1 MAPQNEIRAKPV
13 PRPGLWAL
21 TVVAVLVA
29 AFLVWTFASSPNV
42 HWDVIANYQFAD
54 AILQGLLVTLK
65 LAVICEI
72 TGLLLGIGLAV
83 MRLSSSRVLSWLSGI
98 YVWVFRSVPLLVQL
112 VLWFNLGLL
121 FPNIGIPGTSF
132 VVETNDVITG
142 FVAALL
148 GLTLHEAAYNAEIVR
163 GGIAAV
169 DRGQVE
175 AAQALGMN
183 RALLLRRVVLPQA
196 LRVIVPPAGNQFIS
210 LLKNTSLVAFIA
222 GGDLLSTA
230 QNIYSGNFEIIA
242 LLIVASLW
250 YLLLVSITSFL
261 QGRLERHIGR
271 SSAQSS
277 KPRRDEPAPAAVAGA

>member
-1 MAPQNEIRAKPV
+1 MAPQSEIRAKPV

-42 HWDVIANYQFAD
+42 HWNVIAKYQFSS
-54 AILQGLLVTLK
+54 AILQGLLVTVK

-72 TGLLLGIGLAV
+72 IGLLLGIGLAV

-98 YVWVFRSVPLLVQL
+98 YVWGFRSVPLLVQL
-112 VLWFNLGLL
+112 ILWFNLALL
-121 FPNIGIPGTSF
+121 FPHIGMPGTSF
-132 VVETNDVITG
+132 VVQTNHIITG
-142 FVAALL
+142 FIAALL

-163 GGIAAV
+163 GGITAV
-169 DRGQVE
+169 DGGQVE

-196 LRVIVPPAGNQFIS
+196 LQVIVPPAGNQFIS
-210 LLKNTSLVAFIA
+210 LLKNTSLVAFIS

-230 QNIYSGNFEIIA
+230 QNIYSGNFEVIA
-242 LLIVASLW
+242 LLIAASLW
-250 YLLLVSITSFL
+250 YLLLVSITSVL
-261 QGRLERHIGR
+261 QGRLERRFGR
-271 SSAQSS
+271 SSARPT
-277 KPRRDEPAPAAVAGA
+277 KPQRDEPAPAAVAGA